1 MLIVPPPL
9 RLLLVPLASLEEPA
23 RDLVSRAQAACDED
37 QRGAMLRAF
46 AELHALLIPAIDALV
61 EKQSTVSACL
71 GPVSYTHLDV
81 YKRQGEAVP
90 QSPFQDAPPSL
101 RQQELAVRRQ
111 LVKSQRRGD
120 LVEQAACY
128 LHLGDIQLSRGDSEL
143 AGDLY
148 RQALKLSQTAHDSR
162 QAVARSK

>member
-1 MLIVPPPL
+1 MPSRSSQIELFDRSQSSEL
-9 RLLLVPLASLEEPA
+9 FDRSQSSGLLEPQLAL
-23 RDLVSRAQAACDED
+23 Q
-37 QRGAMLRAF
+37 
-46 AELHALLIPAIDALV
+46 
-61 EKQSTVSACL
+61 TV
-71 GPVSYTHLDV
+71 
-81 YKRQGEAVP
+81 GEAVP

-128 LHLGDIQLSRGDSEL
+128 LRLGDIQLSRGDSEL